1 MDISGKQYFQLY
13 FNFIREMFHVIM
25 NRYKSV
31 PGRRQPLAMIKRED
45 VSLVNGNTRSFV
57 REKTASFMD
66 GSLIGFAI

>member
-1 MDISGKQYFQLY
+1 
-13 FNFIREMFHVIM
+13 MFHVIM